1 MSQHKKDFKQPAL
14 QFITSAAP
22 SETADQEPS
31 PADHFRGAKEMIS
44 PDDGIIDPETPP
56 AGYRKN
62 PLFIENK
69 SRRLQLLVQPSL
81 YKDLKAGAEKSG
93 VSVNEYVHRLLKAAV
108 QKEG

>member
-14 QFITSAAP
+14 QFITSTSP
-22 SETADQEPS
+22 TETADQEPG
-31 PADHFRGAKEMIS
+31 PADQS
-44 PDDGIIDPETPP
+44 PSAESVTPPGGTIDLETPP
-56 AGYRKN
+56 PGYRKN

-81 YKDLKAGAEKSG
+81 YKEIKSGAEKNG
-93 VSVNEYVHRLLKAAV
+93 VSVNEYVHRLLKAAL